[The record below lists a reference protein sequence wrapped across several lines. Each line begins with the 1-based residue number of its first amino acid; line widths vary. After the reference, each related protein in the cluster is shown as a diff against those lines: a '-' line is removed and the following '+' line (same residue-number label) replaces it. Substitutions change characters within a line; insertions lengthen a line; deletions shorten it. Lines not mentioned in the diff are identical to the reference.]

1 MRKIVLT
8 LCLCTLSTLVIA
20 QTKKAKDTIKTE
32 VINVVTSYTPTIS
45 DAFKIKKNPK
55 IQLGAK
61 RQKKQLKY
69 QIFSAPV
76 ASTFIPKSGVAKG
89 INMGVKE
96 RLYKNYLATG
106 FGNYSTPFVEAFL
119 HHATRFKNDFGLY
132 AKYISSENSI
142 DTTPLNSNFSNMK
155 FGAYY
160 KQEER
165 YFSWKI
171 GANYEQNKYNW
182 YGLPSSITYLPATIS
197 TINEEQT
204 YTNFETEAE
213 IVFEDYYIN
222 SSKVNLSF
230 FSDGLFSKELQ
241 FAFKPQFKIALKNIG
256 RKLNDLI
263 LDTSFDYVNG
273 EFAQSYSAATR
284 LEHSFFTVGVAPKY
298 NFEYNDF
305 TFRVGAKVY
314 FTSDL
319 ENKIS
324 QVFVYPD
331 ININYPLVANYVNVY
346 VGAGGDLKTNT
357 YKDFSDENPYISPT
371 QFITQT
377 NKKYEFF
384 GGLNGKLSPNVN
396 YDLKASYSDEDDKAL
411 FLRNNSKSDGTTS
424 ISNSVPLKGYEY
436 GNSFSV
442 VYDAVKTLSFFGEFT
457 VDVNRNLVIGANG
470 EFNSY
475 TLTNQ
480 PEAWNLP
487 TMNAQIFGNYKA
499 IKWYTDVNVFFVSDR
514 KDVTYSGTYPS
525 TINGVQ
531 TLKSFV
537 DVNINGGYHFNDKFT
552 AFLKMNNVLNSE
564 YQQFSNYT
572 VQGFQVLG
580 GISYKFDF

>member
-61 RQKKQLKY
+61 NQKKQLKY

-96 RLYKNYLATG
+96 RLYKNYLAAG
-106 FGNYSTPFVEAFL
+106 FGNNTTPFLEAFL
-119 HHATRFKNDFGLY
+119 HHATRFENDFGLY

-142 DTTPLNSNFSNMK
+142 DATPLNSNFSNMT
-155 FGAYY
+155 FGAFY

-165 YFSWKI
+165 YLTWKI

-182 YGLPSSITYLPATIS
+182 YGLPSTITYLPATIS
-197 TINEEQT
+197 AINEEQT
-204 YTNFETEAE
+204 YRNFETDAE
-213 IVFEDYYIN
+213 IVFEDFLIN

-230 FSDGLFSKELQ
+230 FSDGLSSKELR
-241 FAFKPQFKIALKNIG
+241 FVLKPQFKISLKNIG
-256 RKLNDLI
+256 RKFNDLI
-263 LDTSFDYVNG
+263 LDTSFDYLNG

-284 LEHSFFTVGVAPKY
+284 LEHSFFTVGAAPKY

-305 TFRVGAKVY
+305 TFRIGVKLY

-346 VGAGGDLKTNT
+346 VGAGGDLNTNT
-357 YKDFSDENPYISPT
+357 YKSFSDKNPYISPT

-377 NKKYEFF
+377 NKKYDFF
-384 GGLNGKLSPNVN
+384 GGLNGKLSPNIS
-396 YDLKASYSDEDDKAL
+396 YDFKASYSDEDDKAL
-411 FLRNNSKSDGTTS
+411 FMRNNSKSDGTKTTG
-424 ISNSVPLKGYEY
+424 LLGYEY

-442 VYDAVKTLSFFGEFT
+442 IYDDIKTLSFSGEFT
-457 VDVNRNLVIGANG
+457 VDVNRNLVIGTNG

-475 TLTNQ
+475 TTKNQ
-480 PEAWNLP
+480 AEAWNLP
-487 TMNAQIFGNYKA
+487 TMNAEIFANYKT
-499 IKWYTDVNVFFVSDR
+499 IKWYTGVNVFFVSDR

-525 TINGVQ
+525 AINGIQ

-537 DVNINGGYHFNDKFT
+537 DLNINGGYHFNDKFT
-552 AFLKMNNVLNSE
+552 AFIKMNNVLNSE
-564 YQQFSNYT
+564 YQQFSNFK

>member
-8 LCLCTLSTLVIA
+8 LCLCTLSTLLIA

-96 RLYKNYLATG
+96 RLYKNYLAAG
-106 FGNYSTPFVEAFL
+106 FGNNTTPFVEAFL

-142 DTTPLNSNFSNMK
+142 DTTPLNSNFSNIK

-165 YFSWKI
+165 YFSWKV
-171 GANYEQNKYNW
+171 ATNYEQNKYNW
-182 YGLPSSITYLPATIS
+182 YGLPSTITFSPTTIS
-197 TINEEQT
+197 AINEEQT
-204 YTNFETEAE
+204 YTNFETEGE
-213 IVFEDYYIN
+213 INFEDFLIN
-222 SSKVNLSF
+222 SSKVHLSF
-230 FSDGLFSKELQ
+230 FSDGLSSKELR
-241 FAFKPQFKIALKNIG
+241 FGFEPQFKIALKNIG
-256 RKLNDLI
+256 RKFNDLI
-263 LDTSFDYVNG
+263 VDTSFDYVNG
-273 EFAQSYSAATR
+273 EFAQSYSAATK
-284 LEHSFFTVGVAPKY
+284 LEHSFFTVGLAPKY
-298 NFEYNDF
+298 NFEYKDF
-305 TFRVGAKVY
+305 TFRIGTKLY

-319 ENKIS
+319 EHKVS

-331 ININYPLVANYVNVY
+331 INIHYPLVANYVNVF
-346 VGAGGDLKTNT
+346 VGAGGDLNTNT
-357 YKDFSDENPYISPT
+357 YKSFSDENPYISPT

-396 YDLKASYSDEDDKAL
+396 YDLKASYRDEEDKAL
-411 FLRNNSKSDGTTS
+411 FLRNNSKSDGTNTAG
-424 ISNSVPLKGYEY
+424 LLGYEY

-442 VYDAVKTLSFFGEFT
+442 IYDAVKTLSFFGEFT
-457 VDVNRNLVIGANG
+457 VDVNKNLVVGANG

-480 PEAWNLP
+480 AEAWNLP
-487 TMNAQIFGNYKA
+487 TMNAEIFGNYKTT
-499 IKWYTDVNVFFVSDR
+499 KWYTDINIFFVSDR

-564 YQQFSNYT
+564 YQRFSNFN